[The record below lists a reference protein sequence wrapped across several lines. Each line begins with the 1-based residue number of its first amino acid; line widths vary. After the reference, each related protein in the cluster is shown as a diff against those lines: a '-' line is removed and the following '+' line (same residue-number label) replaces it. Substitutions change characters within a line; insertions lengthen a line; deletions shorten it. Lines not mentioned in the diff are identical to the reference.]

1 MQRSLWTHFDS
12 FIYIRWLERL
22 LALLMIPRARLEESP
37 LPVQCILTRLPNSE
51 TIVLFDLGCDISVF
65 RKGWLIV
72 KDLNESFLVM
82 VHSWLQAVPTMLHV
96 ISPMLLLF
104 LSSLC
109 TMHEDKGRN
118 DVIDVLKSYD

>member
-1 MQRSLWTHFDS
+1 
-12 FIYIRWLERL
+12 
-22 LALLMIPRARLEESP
+22 
-37 LPVQCILTRLPNSE
+37 
-51 TIVLFDLGCDISVF
+51 
-65 RKGWLIV
+65 
-72 KDLNESFLVM
+72 M